1 MASVRKEITIEA
13 APEAVWAALS
23 DWGALHL
30 RLVPGFAV
38 AVRLEGRDRLVTFF
52 NGVELR
58 ERLVTLDETERRL
71 VWSIVDPPYEHH
83 NGVAQVFPAG
93 PGRTRFV
100 WTADLLPDELA
111 PRTDAMMERGIGIIR
126 TTLEAAASGAA
137 PYATG
142 ASDAP

>member
-1 MASVRKEITIEA
+1 MATIRKEITIEA
-13 APEAVWAALS
+13 APETVWAALS
-23 DWGALHL
+23 DWGALHV

-52 NGVELR
+52 NGNELR
-58 ERLVTLDETERRL
+58 ERLVTLDQAERRL

-93 PGRTRFV
+93 AGRTRFV

-126 TTLEAAASGAA
+126 ATLEAAARGPEPESSPARE
-137 PYATG
+137 PR
-142 ASDAP
+142 